1 MTYNPII
8 ASLTIAFGALAALA
22 AMIWQ
27 VTHGHEADAQLAGLV
42 GLLFGAFLRMPGQV
56 DQVTIRQPVDQPVP
70 VKDDDG
76 HIGPVEAIVIAFIA
90 VLVFVVLVR
99 YV

>member
-1 MTYNPII
+1 MTYNPLI
-8 ASLTIAFGALAALA
+8 ASSTIALGALAALA

-56 DQVTIRQPVDQPVP
+56 DQVTIRQPADQPVP
-70 VKDDDG
+70 VTDDDG
-76 HIGPVEAIVIAFIA
+76 YGAIELLVIVILVLIA
-90 VLVFVVLVR
+90 VWVAFRVF
-99 YV
+99 